1 MINDD
6 MPASMMLDPVEGQPR
21 AWFEFYPPNVD
32 KVIQAPPLASI
43 PAMVSRAAEQYA
55 DRTAFSNFGSSLTF
69 REVDELA
76 TQFAAFL
83 QHDLGMQRGDRI
95 ALQMPNIMQYPV
107 ALFGAQRAGMIVVNA
122 NPLYTVSEMREV
134 FADADPVAIVVLAN
148 FAEKVAEVLPDTNIR
163 HTIVTQVGDLLSQP
177 KGTIMNLAAKYLKK
191 MVPAYSLPNEI
202 RFNDALRAG
211 RGRSVTD
218 PQLTTDDTAFL
229 QYTGGTTGGTKAAIL
244 THGNMLANQA
254 QFIGQMRAA
263 LGDGA
268 STVVAALPLYHVFS
282 LTVNCIGFFLFGGH
296 NVLITNPRDVP
307 AFVKTLARTKPNALI
322 VVSTLAG
329 ALLDS
334 EDFAQLD
341 LSELKITVAGGMALR
356 SSVAE
361 RWKKQTGQD
370 IIEGY
375 GLTEA
380 SPVVTVNPVHLP
392 PRLGTIGVPLP
403 STDVKVVDDD
413 RNEVAHGEPGELAVR
428 GPQVMRGY
436 WQQPEETSK
445 VLTDDGWLLTGD
457 IATIDDDGYVTI
469 VDRKKEIIL
478 VSGFN
483 VYPGELEDAAMQHSK
498 VSEAGAIAVDDEKAG
513 EVPKLFVVR
522 RDASLTESEL
532 VEFLRTRLAGY
543 KRPRYIAFRDELP
556 KTNVGKVLRRAL
568 KESDAD

>member
-1 MINDD
+1 
-6 MPASMMLDPVEGQPR
+6 
-21 AWFEFYPPNVD
+21 
-32 KVIQAPPLASI
+32 
-43 PAMVSRAAEQYA
+43 
-55 DRTAFSNFGSSLTF
+55 
-69 REVDELA
+69 
-76 TQFAAFL
+76 
-83 QHDLGMQRGDRI
+83 
-95 ALQMPNIMQYPV
+95 
-107 ALFGAQRAGMIVVNA
+107 
-122 NPLYTVSEMREV
+122 
-134 FADADPVAIVVLAN
+134 
-148 FAEKVAEVLPDTNIR
+148 
-163 HTIVTQVGDLLSQP
+163 
-177 KGTIMNLAAKYLKK
+177 
-191 MVPAYSLPNEI
+191 
-202 RFNDALRAG
+202 
-211 RGRSVTD
+211 
-218 PQLTTDDTAFL
+218 
-229 QYTGGTTGGTKAAIL
+229 
-244 THGNMLANQA
+244 
-254 QFIGQMRAA
+254 
-263 LGDGA
+263 
-268 STVVAALPLYHVFS
+268 
-282 LTVNCIGFFLFGGH
+282 
-296 NVLITNPRDVP
+296 
-307 AFVKTLARTKPNALI
+307 
-322 VVSTLAG
+322 
-329 ALLDS
+329 
-334 EDFAQLD
+334 
-341 LSELKITVAGGMALR
+341 MALR